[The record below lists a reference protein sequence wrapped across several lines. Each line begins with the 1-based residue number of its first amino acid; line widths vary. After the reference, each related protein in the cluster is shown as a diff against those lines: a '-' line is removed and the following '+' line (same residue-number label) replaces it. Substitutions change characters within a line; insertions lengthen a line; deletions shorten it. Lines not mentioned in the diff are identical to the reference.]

1 VDAVAALL
9 PSLGVGLLFWVAVRA
24 MVNADRRERQAMAAL
39 EKQRRK
45 ATEEASGGEST
56 PPAG

>member
-1 VDAVAALL
+1 VAALL
-9 PSLGVGLLFWVAVRA
+9 PSLGVGLLFWIAVRA

-45 ATEEASGGEST
+45 GAEEASGGEST